1 MLGNKMEFEIYQ
13 VTDEGTKV
21 AVTSDKINDAL
32 TPHNVLILIDHT
44 HRKIYNFNGRD
55 SSIRARFCGA
65 RLAAGPIRGELG
77 LSYSIS
83 SVDEGEETGDF
94 RELLKNMSIPGN
106 AMVSRIL
113 DRPPPPLPSSK
124 RSAPKEAV
132 ESPKPAVNDNARNAV
147 NTEPAISLQNSPSN
161 PGTIDP
167 PTNVD
172 VSSIAKEFGEIPEGY
187 DMEAMIIRDAVYKCI
202 QVQATVFGKQM
213 DQTRIERVNEVDG
226 TFTLDGQIR
235 VLAKNG
241 VINGIQILTKQ
252 KSGSQKKSKQ
262 TAPE

>member
-13 VTDEGTKV
+13 VTEEGTKA
-21 AVTSDKINDAL
+21 AVTADKINDAL

-44 HRKIYNFNGRD
+44 HRRIYNFNGKD

-113 DRPPPPLPSSK
+113 DRPPPPPLALK
-124 RSAPKEAV
+124 RSAPKEVV
-132 ESPKPAVNDNARNAV
+132 ESPKTVV
-147 NTEPAISLQNSPSN
+147 TEDVKNVASTEATSLLQNDPPN
-161 PGTIDP
+161 QGTLDP
-167 PTNVD
+167 PTNLD
-172 VSSIAKEFGEIPEGY
+172 ASSIAKEFGEIPEGY
-187 DMEAMIIRDAVYKCI
+187 DVEAMIIKDAVYKCI
-202 QVQATVFGKQM
+202 QLQTTVFGKQM
-213 DQTRIERVNEVDG
+213 DQTRIERVKEVDG
-226 TFTLDGQIR
+226 TFTMDGQIR

-241 VINGIQILTKQ
+241 IINGIQILTKQ
-252 KSGSQKKSKQ
+252 KSGSQRKSKQ
-262 TAPE
+262 TASE